1 MYVCFEHM
9 NVALSRFIWKN
20 LCLRSET
27 FFSLFLYKSFAH
39 YDKVGCFIVVRA
51 YTNCFIAG
59 YKVESDAIIQVLKN
73 NWFTPF
79 TNTIAQ
85 TPTFNMIIGY
95 LQRILQGIVIAVTTH
110 LAI

>member
-1 MYVCFEHM
+1 MEKSLFKIRDV
-9 NVALSRFIWKN
+9 
-20 LCLRSET
+20 
-27 FFSLFLYKSFAH
+27 FFLFLYKSFAH

-79 TNTIAQ
+79 TNTIRKHDNANAYFQ
-85 TPTFNMIIGY
+85 YDNWLFTKDST
-95 LQRILQGIVIAVTTH
+95 RHVIAVTTH